1 MKISLVMITKN
12 EEKNIA
18 KSLESVKGLVNEI
31 IIVDS
36 GSTDNTNKIAQSYGA
51 KIFKRQF
58 DSFLNQKNY
67 ALSLAMNEWV
77 LHLDAD
83 EVLSNELREEIRNI
97 MENNTEYDG
106 FILVRT
112 NFFLGRQMKY
122 SGLNKEERLRF
133 AKKSLSKYVGGCVHE
148 RLEVNGNIGK
158 LKNVFYHNSY
168 PDLDNCLKKIDT
180 YTSLAAIEK
189 YQSKKNFY
197 ITDILLRP
205 IIVFIKIYFFK
216 LGFLDKMEGFIWAA
230 ISSYT
235 TFIKYLK
242 FYLLK
247 KQLKTFSINQYSK

>member
-12 EEKNIA
+12 EEKNIS
-18 KSLESVKGLVNEI
+18 KSLESVKDLVNEI

-58 DSFLNQKNY
+58 DSFSNQKNY

-112 NFFLGRQMKY
+112 NFFLGRQMKH
-122 SGLNKEERLRF
+122 SGLDKEERLRL

-148 RLEVNGNIGK
+148 RLEVNGNISK
-158 LKNVFYHNSY
+158 LKNVFYHYTY
-168 PDLDNCLKKIDT
+168 PDLNGYFNKLELYTTFGAIKMVNENRKATIIDIIFRPP
-180 YTSLAAIEK
+180 IE
-189 YQSKKNFY
+189 
-197 ITDILLRP
+197 
-205 IIVFIKIYFFK
+205 FIKRYVLK
-216 LGFLDKMEGFIWAA
+216 LGFLDGFEGFVWA
-230 ISSYT
+230 ILGSYYS
-235 TFIKYLK
+235 FIKYIKL
-242 FYLLK
+242 YLL
-247 KQLKTFSINQYSK
+247 LKEKNNHVS